1 MTRLLQYRA
10 IAALFLALPLPALA
24 GEGFLLGQAPLYITV
39 ATFLGLGLFLSLTPC
54 VLPMV
59 PILSAFI
66 LGSKTSPRHGFLLSL
81 TYVVSMSLTY
91 AALGAVIATLGFGI
105 QGLLQSPAVIIAFS
119 LVFVLL
125 GMAMMGVFQL
135 QLPSALRDKLSAVS
149 ARQEGGRFSSVA
161 LIGCVSALM
170 VGPCMTAPLA
180 GALIFI
186 SETGDYWVGGS
197 ALFAL
202 GMGMGAPLLLVG
214 LLGPKLLPKP
224 GPWMQWVNT
233 LFGFML
239 LALAVYFL
247 SRILPPGWS
256 YVGYALVAYGLAIR
270 IYRSFP
276 RPEYTRGVLVIVLA
290 SVVLGHA
297 IMKFPDHH
305 RASSASSFVTAF
317 EPLNSISEYETLL
330 RRAQAEGRWVFIDF
344 YADWC
349 VVCQQFERDVLSRS
363 DIQSLLADFILVK
376 PDITQNTQEQQALMR
391 HLRVMG
397 PPTLLFINPKGQEV
411 REMRMAGA
419 PSYQDLRSRLEAI
432 QAQGS
437 K

>member
-1 MTRLLQYRA
+1 MRQIGFVALL
-10 IAALFLALPLPALA
+10 LMLPLPAFA
-24 GEGFLLGQAPLYITV
+24 GEAALFSTSSVSLTLI
-39 ATFLGLGLFLSLTPC
+39 TFLGLGLLLSLTPC

-66 LGSKTSPRHGFLLSL
+66 VGTGASPKRGFLLSL
-81 TYVVSMSLTY
+81 TYVTSMASTY
-91 AALGAVIATLGFGI
+91 ALMGAVIGFLGYGI
-105 QGLLQSPAVIIAFS
+105 QGFMQSPGVIVTFA

-125 GMAMMGVFQL
+125 GLAMIGVFQL
-135 QLPSALRDKLSAVS
+135 QIPSAIRNKLNDYS
-149 ARQEGGRFSSVA
+149 ARQKGGRFGSAA
-161 LIGCVSALM
+161 LIGCVSALI

-180 GALIFI
+180 GALLFI
-186 SETGDYWVGGS
+186 SDTGDYLLGGS

-214 LLGPKLLPKP
+214 LFGPRLLPKP
-224 GPWMQWVNT
+224 GAWMNWVNA

-276 RPEYTRGVLVIVLA
+276 RPEYTRGALVIVLA

-297 IMKFPDHH
+297 IMKLPEHH

-317 EPLNSISEYETLL
+317 EPLNSISEYEALL

-349 VVCQQFERDVLSRS
+349 VVCQRFERDVLSRS

-376 PDITQNTQEQQALMR
+376 PDITPNTQEQQALMR

-432 QAQGS
+432 QAQGD
-437 K
+437 